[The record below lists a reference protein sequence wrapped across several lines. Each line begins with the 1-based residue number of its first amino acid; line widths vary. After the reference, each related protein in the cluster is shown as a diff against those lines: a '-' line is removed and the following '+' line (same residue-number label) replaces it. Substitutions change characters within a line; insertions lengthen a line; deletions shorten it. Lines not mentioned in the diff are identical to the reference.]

1 MTVVTMLELLLGR
14 VTVPILSDIAYNVFD
29 PMSTVK
35 SPISGLGRGSCTACV
50 ASNTDPTPEG
60 EAAKP
65 IRPSSNQMRPFSV
78 KRVWILQA
86 LVVSLRERQLLEW
99 KGRFF
104 GGES

>member
-1 MTVVTMLELLLGR
+1 MLELLLGR

-78 KRVWILQA
+78 KRVWIFA
-86 LVVSLRERQLLEW
+86 
-99 KGRFF
+99 GA
-104 GGES
+104 GGELARTTTPRVERPLFWRRELNC